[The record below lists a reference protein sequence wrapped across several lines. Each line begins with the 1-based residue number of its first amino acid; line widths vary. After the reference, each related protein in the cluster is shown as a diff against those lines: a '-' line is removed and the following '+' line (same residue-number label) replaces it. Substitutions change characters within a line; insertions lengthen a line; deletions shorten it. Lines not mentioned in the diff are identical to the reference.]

1 MPVIVSSPQTVVPSD
16 ASGLATVQPATGANF
31 GAVEILETAT
41 AGVSTLQFSLQSLWP
56 VVTQGMM
63 QKQFSLPSDFDHA
76 IPRRPDLQ

>member
-1 MPVIVSSPQTVVPSD
+1 MPAIVSSSQTVVPSD

-56 VVTQGMM
+56 VITQGMM
-63 QKQFSLPSDFDHA
+63 QKQFSSPSDFVHA
-76 IPRRPDLQ
+76 IPRPDLQ